1 MTFAAPLEAKSIR
14 FRARSF
20 VAFTLTPEAPISDW
34 LEGLDHWIG
43 NSPGYFSGRPV
54 VLDLNVLKPAVEDI
68 ALLVAALWARGI
80 RVYAIEMEGASLGPD
95 LPPLLA
101 GAKEAT
107 AEGLL
112 GRAARKA
119 RAEELEAAAAEAPA
133 RAEPP
138 GQNAVHAE
146 ALQASQHEMAD
157 PALAR
162 LEAVR
167 IEPARTEA
175 AKTEAARTEAARTEA
190 VRTDAAGTEA
200 ARAGRGAVHMP
211 LEPAAGTLMI
221 KAPIRSG
228 QSVFHPHGD
237 VIVLGSVASGSEIVA
252 GGSIHVYGTLRGR
265 AIAGSEGNISA
276 RIFCRKNEAELLAV
290 DGWYTTAEE
299 MEGVSR
305 GKAVQAFLEND
316 ALCVMPLG

>member
-1 MTFAAPLEAKSIR
+1 MTFAAPLHNKSIR

-20 VAFTLTPEAPISDW
+20 VAFTLTPEAPIDDW

-43 NSPGYFSGRPV
+43 NSPGYFAGRPV
-54 VLDLNVLKPAVEDI
+54 VLDLNTLKPGPEEI
-68 ALLVAALWARGI
+68 AALVGVLGSRGI
-80 RVYAIEMEGASLGPD
+80 RVYAIELDGGELGPD

-112 GRAARKA
+112 GRAGRKA
-119 RAEELEAAAAEAPA
+119 KAEEITIETAAVE
-133 RAEPP
+133 EVQP
-138 GQNAVHAE
+138 GQVRAQQDELLRLDE
-146 ALQASQHEMAD
+146 AK
-157 PALAR
+157 P
-162 LEAVR
+162 
-167 IEPARTEA
+167 EA
-175 AKTEAARTEAARTEA
+175 AKPEP
-190 VRTDAAGTEA
+190 
-200 ARAGRGAVHMP
+200 GRVVERH
-211 LEPAAGTLMI
+211 EPSAGTLMI

-305 GKAVQAFLEND
+305 GKAVQAFLDND
-316 ALCVMPLG
+316 ALCVVPLG

>member
-1 MTFAAPLEAKSIR
+1 MDVTFAAPLHNKSIR

-20 VAFTLTPEAPISDW
+20 VAFTLTPEAPIADW
-34 LEGLDHWIG
+34 LEGLDHWIA
-43 NSPGYFSGRPV
+43 NSPGYFNGRPV
-54 VLDLNVLKPAVEDI
+54 VLDLNILQPGPEEIGALVGVLGS
-68 ALLVAALWARGI
+68 RGI
-80 RVYAIEMEGASLGPD
+80 RVYAVELEGAELGPE

-119 RAEELEAAAAEAPA
+119 RAEELEAAAEEQAQVTQETIQEAAPAEAPQIEMSGD
-133 RAEPP
+133 EP
-138 GQNAVHAE
+138 V
-146 ALQASQHEMAD
+146 D
-157 PALAR
+157 PELAR

-167 IEPARTEA
+167 IEPAQA
-175 AKTEAARTEAARTEA
+175 ASAGQGAES
-190 VRTDAAGTEA
+190 VRA
-200 ARAGRGAVHMP
+200 
-211 LEPAAGTLMI
+211 EPSAGTLMI

-305 GKAVQAFLEND
+305 GKAVQAFLDND
-316 ALCVMPLG
+316 ALCVVPLG

>member
-1 MTFAAPLEAKSIR
+1 MTFAAPLHNKSIR

-20 VAFTLTPEAPISDW
+20 VAFTLTPEAPIADW
-34 LEGLDHWIG
+34 LEGLDRWIA
-43 NSPGYFSGRPV
+43 NSPGYFNGRPV
-54 VLDLNVLKPAVEDI
+54 VLDLNLLQPGPEEIGALVGVLGS
-68 ALLVAALWARGI
+68 RGI
-80 RVYAIEMEGASLGPD
+80 RVYAIELEGAELGPE

-119 RAEELEAAAAEAPA
+119 RAEELEVAAGEQAQAAEQTRPVAEAPA
-133 RAEPP
+133 EAPQIAMSADEP
-138 GQNAVHAE
+138 V
-146 ALQASQHEMAD
+146 D
-157 PALAR
+157 PELAR

-167 IEPARTEA
+167 IEPVQA
-175 AKTEAARTEAARTEA
+175 ASASA
-190 VRTDAAGTEA
+190 
-200 ARAGRGAVHMP
+200 
-211 LEPAAGTLMI
+211 EPAQPSAGTLMI

-265 AIAGSEGNISA
+265 AIAGSEGNVSA

-305 GKAVQAFLEND
+305 GKAVQAFLDND
-316 ALCVMPLG
+316 ALCVVPLG

>member
-1 MTFAAPLEAKSIR
+1 MTFAAPLHNKSIR

-20 VAFTLTPEAPISDW
+20 VAFTLTPEAPIADW
-34 LEGLDHWIG
+34 LEGLDRWIA
-43 NSPGYFSGRPV
+43 NSPGYFNGRPV
-54 VLDLNVLKPAVEDI
+54 VLDLNLLQPGPEEIGALVGVLGS
-68 ALLVAALWARGI
+68 RGI
-80 RVYAIEMEGASLGPD
+80 RVYAIELEGAELGPD

-119 RAEELEAAAAEAPA
+119 RAEELEAAAGEQMQAVTQVPAEAA
-133 RAEPP
+133 LAAVSSVEMSGDEP
-138 GQNAVHAE
+138 V
-146 ALQASQHEMAD
+146 D
-157 PALAR
+157 PELAR
-162 LEAVR
+162 LETVR
-167 IEPARTEA
+167 VEPAQA
-175 AKTEAARTEAARTEA
+175 AS
-190 VRTDAAGTEA
+190 AGQ
-200 ARAGRGAVHMP
+200 GA
-211 LEPAAGTLMI
+211 EPAHPSAGTLMI

-265 AIAGSEGNISA
+265 AIAGSEGNVSA

-305 GKAVQAFLEND
+305 GKAVQAFLDND
-316 ALCVMPLG
+316 ALCVVPLG

>member
-1 MTFAAPLEAKSIR
+1 MTFAAPLHNKSIR

-20 VAFTLTPEAPISDW
+20 VAFTLTPEAPIADW
-34 LEGLDHWIG
+34 LEGLDHWIA
-43 NSPGYFSGRPV
+43 NSPGYFAGRPV
-54 VLDLNVLKPAVEDI
+54 VLDLNVLQPGPEEIGAFVGV
-68 ALLVAALWARGI
+68 LGSRGI
-80 RVYAIEMEGASLGPD
+80 RVYAIELDGAELGPE

-101 GAKEAT
+101 SAKEAT

-119 RAEELEAAAAEAPA
+119 RAEELQAAAEE
-133 RAEPP
+133 RAETVQPP
-138 GQNAVHAE
+138 QPEPEPASAE
-146 ALQASQHEMAD
+146 VAHIEMSGDEPVD
-157 PALAR
+157 PELAR
-162 LEAVR
+162 LETVR
-167 IEPARTEA
+167 VEPAQA
-175 AKTEAARTEAARTEA
+175 AS
-190 VRTDAAGTEA
+190 VGQ
-200 ARAGRGAVHMP
+200 GA
-211 LEPAAGTLMI
+211 EPAQPSAGTLMI

-237 VIVLGSVASGSEIVA
+237 VIVLGSVASGSAIVA

-305 GKAVQAFLEND
+305 GKAVQAFLDND
-316 ALCVMPLG
+316 ALCVVPLG

>member
-1 MTFAAPLEAKSIR
+1 MTFAAPLHNKSIR

-20 VAFTLTPEAPISDW
+20 VAFTLTPEAPIADW
-34 LEGLDHWIG
+34 LEGLDRWIA
-43 NSPGYFSGRPV
+43 NSPGYFNGRPV
-54 VLDLNVLKPAVEDI
+54 VLDLNLLQPGPEEIGALVGVLGS
-68 ALLVAALWARGI
+68 RGI
-80 RVYAIEMEGASLGPD
+80 RVYAIELEGAELGPG

-119 RAEELEAAAAEAPA
+119 RAEELEVVAGEQPQAAEQIQLVAEPAPAEAPQIA
-133 RAEPP
+133 MSADEP
-138 GQNAVHAE
+138 V
-146 ALQASQHEMAD
+146 D
-157 PALAR
+157 PDLAR

-167 IEPARTEA
+167 IEPAQA
-175 AKTEAARTEAARTEA
+175 AS
-190 VRTDAAGTEA
+190 AGA
-200 ARAGRGAVHMP
+200 
-211 LEPAAGTLMI
+211 EPAHPSAGTLMI

-265 AIAGSEGNISA
+265 AIAGSEGNVSA

-305 GKAVQAFLEND
+305 GKAVQAFLDND
-316 ALCVMPLG
+316 ALCVVPLG

>member
-1 MTFAAPLEAKSIR
+1 MTFAAPLHNKSIR

-20 VAFTLTPEAPISDW
+20 VAFTLTPEAPIADW
-34 LEGLDHWIG
+34 LEGLDRWIA
-43 NSPGYFSGRPV
+43 NSPGYFNGRPV
-54 VLDLNVLKPAVEDI
+54 VLDLNVLQPGPEEI
-68 ALLVAALWARGI
+68 GALVGVLRSRGI
-80 RVYAIEMEGASLGPD
+80 RVYAIELEGAELGPE

-119 RAEELEAAAAEAPA
+119 RAEELEAAAGERVQAAQMTQLAPEAPQA
-133 RAEPP
+133 DVSPIEMSGDEP
-138 GQNAVHAE
+138 V
-146 ALQASQHEMAD
+146 D
-157 PALAR
+157 PELAR

-167 IEPARTEA
+167 IEPAQA
-175 AKTEAARTEAARTEA
+175 AS
-190 VRTDAAGTEA
+190 AGQ
-200 ARAGRGAVHMP
+200 GA
-211 LEPAAGTLMI
+211 EPAMPSAGTLMI

-265 AIAGSEGNISA
+265 AIAGSEGNVSA

-305 GKAVQAFLEND
+305 GKAVQAFLDND
-316 ALCVMPLG
+316 ALCVVPLG

>member
-1 MTFAAPLEAKSIR
+1 MTFAAPLHNKSIR

-20 VAFTLTPEAPISDW
+20 VAFTLTPEAPIADW
-34 LEGLDHWIG
+34 LEGLDHWIA
-43 NSPGYFSGRPV
+43 NSPGYFNGRPV
-54 VLDLNVLKPAVEDI
+54 VLDLNVLQPGPEEI
-68 ALLVAALWARGI
+68 GALVGVLGSRGI
-80 RVYAIEMEGASLGPD
+80 RVYAVELEGAELGPE

-119 RAEELEAAAAEAPA
+119 RAEELEAAAEERAQATQAVALAAEAPQ
-133 RAEPP
+133 AEISPI
-138 GQNAVHAE
+138 
-146 ALQASQHEMAD
+146 EMSAD
-157 PALAR
+157 EPVDPELAR

-167 IEPARTEA
+167 IEPAQS
-175 AKTEAARTEAARTEA
+175 
-190 VRTDAAGTEA
+190 DAAQSRSTNAGQGA
-200 ARAGRGAVHMP
+200 AEM
-211 LEPAAGTLMI
+211 PAAGTLMI

-299 MEGVSR
+299 MEGTSR
-305 GKAVQAFLEND
+305 GKAVQAFLDND
-316 ALCVMPLG
+316 ALCVVPLG

>member
-1 MTFAAPLEAKSIR
+1 VTFAAPLQNKSIR

-20 VAFTLTPEAPISDW
+20 VAFTLTPEAPIADW
-34 LEGLDHWIG
+34 LEGLDHWIA
-43 NSPGYFSGRPV
+43 NSPGYFNGRPV
-54 VLDLNVLKPAVEDI
+54 VLDLNVLQPGPEEIV
-68 ALLVAALWARGI
+68 ALVGVLGSRGI
-80 RVYAIEMEGASLGPD
+80 RVYAIELEGAELGPE

-119 RAEELEAAAAEAPA
+119 RAEELEIAAAGERAGLVEEPVQAAP
-133 RAEPP
+133 
-138 GQNAVHAE
+138 AE
-146 ALQASQHEMAD
+146 ALQAETLQASGDEPVD
-157 PALAR
+157 PELAR

-167 IEPARTEA
+167 IEPAQTGPTQAEPARPGQGAEA
-175 AKTEAARTEAARTEA
+175 AQ
-190 VRTDAAGTEA
+190 
-200 ARAGRGAVHMP
+200 P
-211 LEPAAGTLMI
+211 SAGTLMI

-305 GKAVQAFLEND
+305 GKAVQAFLDND
-316 ALCVMPLG
+316 ALCVVPLG